1 MWLVRLLLNYVGR
14 AKKMHTGV
22 FEMITKEQKAE
33 IIAEYGDSPND
44 TGKSEVQIA
53 LLSARIT
60 HLTGHLIANKKDH
73 HTRRG
78 LIMLVNKRRRLL
90 NYLVKT
96 DIARYRVIILALKLR
111 K

>member
-1 MWLVRLLLNYVGR
+1 MACEIIIKYVGR
-14 AKKMHTGV
+14 ANILHTGV

-33 IIAEYGDSPND
+33 IIAEYGDTPND

-53 LLSARIT
+53 LLSARIND
-60 HLTGHLIANKKDH
+60 LTGHLIANKKDH

-96 DIARYRVIILALKLR
+96 DIARYRVIIQALKLR